1 MSVGDMEGYRFLYGS
16 ERDNLNEEMT
26 LKDSTLDYSSP
37 IADRNGLRRETYA
50 LALEVV
56 KLSSILRNERHFELA
71 SQFLRSGTAP
81 GALAAEY
88 FHAESDRDRRHKLA
102 IALKEAN
109 ECKYWTCL
117 LRDSAMLTPVV
128 ADPLLKRINTVL
140 STLKYFHS
148 KHSD

>member
-1 MSVGDMEGYRFLYGS
+1 MQEDDTAGFDLLYGI
-16 ERDNLNEEMT
+16 RDESSFEGMT
-26 LKDSTLDYSSP
+26 LRDSSLDYSSP
-37 IADRNGLRRETYA
+37 QKDRNGLRRETYK

-56 KLSSILRNERHFELA
+56 RLSSSLREERHYELA

-81 GALAAEY
+81 GALSAEY

-117 LRDSAMLTPVV
+117 LRDSGILPPKE
-128 ADPLLKRINTVL
+128 ADPLIKRINTVL
-140 STLKYFHS
+140 STLKFFH
-148 KHSD
+148 KKN

>member
-1 MSVGDMEGYRFLYGS
+1 MVGYELLYKL
-16 ERDNLNEEMT
+16 EKIDPNEEIT
-26 LKDSTLDYSSP
+26 LKDSVVNYSSP
-37 IADRNGLRRETYA
+37 TDDRNGLRRETYK

-56 KLSSILRNERHFELA
+56 RLSPLLRSENHYELA

-81 GALAAEY
+81 GALTAEY

-117 LRDSAMLTPVV
+117 LRDSSILLSAD
-128 ADPLLKRINTVL
+128 ADPLIQRINTVL
-140 STLKYFHS
+140 STLKFFHS
-148 KHSD
+148 KYNKRP

>member
-1 MSVGDMEGYRFLYGS
+1 MEEDKEGFEMLYS
-16 ERDNLNEEMT
+16 LELETKIKMM
-26 LKDSTLDYSSP
+26 LKDSALDYSSP
-37 IADRNGLRRETYA
+37 TKDRNGLRRETYA

-56 KLSSILRNERHFELA
+56 KLSAVLRDDRHFELA

-117 LRDSAMLTPVV
+117 LRDSNLLIPAD
-128 ADPLLKRINTVL
+128 ADPLIKRINTVL

-148 KHSD
+148 KH